1 MMAQNE
7 DKERYGLVCI
17 MAVST
22 VSCDSLMDWT
32 LLLPSMIG
40 IGQLDLW
47 ILKGPKKGIVKE
59 SVTKGLG
66 KGVLLRDQD

>member
-1 MMAQNE
+1 
-7 DKERYGLVCI
+7 

-40 IGQLDLW
+40 IG
-47 ILKGPKKGIVKE
+47 
-59 SVTKGLG
+59 
-66 KGVLLRDQD
+66 